1 MYMHIQTHAHTYV
14 WIYMQ
19 IHIYIDIYVYIHT
32 HINTCI
38 YGYKQINTPYNG
50 SNIFIEI
57 VIPII
62 FYCFIFT
69 YRVKR

>member
-1 MYMHIQTHAHTYV
+1 MHTHMYGYTCKY
-14 WIYMQ
+14 
-19 IHIYIDIYVYIHT
+19 IYIDIYVYIHT
-32 HINTCI
+32 HVYMDIS
-38 YGYKQINTPYNG
+38 TPYNV
-50 SNIFIEI
+50 SKIFIEI

>member
-1 MYMHIQTHAHTYV
+1 MHTHMYGYTCKY
-14 WIYMQ
+14 
-19 IHIYIDIYVYIHT
+19 IYIDIYVYIHT

-38 YGYKQINTPYNG
+38 YGYKQISTPYNV
-50 SNIFIEI
+50 SKIFIEI